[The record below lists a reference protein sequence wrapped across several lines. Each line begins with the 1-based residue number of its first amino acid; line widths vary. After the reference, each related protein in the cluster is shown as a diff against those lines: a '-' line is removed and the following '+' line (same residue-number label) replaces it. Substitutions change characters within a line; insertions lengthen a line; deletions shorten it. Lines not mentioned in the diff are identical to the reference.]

1 VTLQIEAAVIL
12 AIAASGAV
20 VCSIALYR
28 VRRAARERARSG
40 NPTVL
45 SPRQQRVRFVVVIVA
60 VAVLIFLATLAQ
72 RQAGG

>member
-1 VTLQIEAAVIL
+1 MKLQMEAVIIL

-40 NPTVL
+40 DPTVL
-45 SPRQQRVRFVVVIVA
+45 SPRQPRARIVLVIVA